1 MKRLGCSSFCVFQVS
16 DAQELVRR
24 RIVAT
29 YLDDVISEQ
38 SLNED
43 PQGLKGLLQRVNRFI
58 PTKLDLLVRV
68 VCGFVSL
75 FSGALSSC
83 GALAYGLSF
92 TPAGCQGYLL
102 L

>member
-1 MKRLGCSSFCVFQVS
+1 MKRLVCSSFCVCQVS

-24 RIVAT
+24 RIVAP

-68 VCGFVSL
+68 FV
-75 FSGALSSC
+75 
-83 GALAYGLSF
+83 
-92 TPAGCQGYLL
+92 
-102 L
+102 

>member
-1 MKRLGCSSFCVFQVS
+1 MKRLVYSSFCVCQVS

-24 RIVAT
+24 RIVAP

-68 VCGFVSL
+68 FV
-75 FSGALSSC
+75 
-83 GALAYGLSF
+83 
-92 TPAGCQGYLL
+92 
-102 L
+102 

>member
-1 MKRLGCSSFCVFQVS
+1 MKILGCSSFCVCQVS

-24 RIVAT
+24 RIVAP

-68 VCGFVSL
+68 FV
-75 FSGALSSC
+75 
-83 GALAYGLSF
+83 
-92 TPAGCQGYLL
+92 
-102 L
+102 